1 MRSKTICALLSAL
14 MIAAATGCSVNSN
27 EKAASSAAGAEVSS
41 APADGNSQTG
51 EGAEADTSAAE
62 APTAESS
69 EAVSDENDEKDP
81 VSAVNI
87 KLNGSSAEIDAGAA
101 GVTAEGSVIT
111 ITAAGDYS
119 FSGSLD
125 DGQIIVNAA
134 KTDKVDIYL
143 NNVSVSS
150 STNAPVRVEQA
161 DGVTL
166 HLAEGTVNSFADT
179 SANPNTACISAK
191 DDLTIKGKGTLNVTG
206 AAKHAIKSSN
216 DVKIKNGVLN
226 LSAVAAG
233 IYGEDK
239 VQLTGGTITVSTC
252 KDGIKAVIDEGD
264 TESEGI
270 VTAENTVVDIQN
282 ASGNG
287 IEATKSVTV
296 TSGSIKIHSTKKAIN
311 CNTQSI
317 AEGTVSSY

>member
-1 MRSKTICALLSAL
+1 MTKAGGYVIMLKTNLKPSYKKLEEGKMRSKTICALLSAL

-119 FSGSLD
+119 FSGSVD

-150 STNAPVRVEQA
+150 STNAPV
-161 DGVTL
+161 
-166 HLAEGTVNSFADT
+166 
-179 SANPNTACISAK
+179 
-191 DDLTIKGKGTLNVTG
+191 
-206 AAKHAIKSSN
+206 
-216 DVKIKNGVLN
+216 
-226 LSAVAAG
+226 
-233 IYGEDK
+233 
-239 VQLTGGTITVSTC
+239 
-252 KDGIKAVIDEGD
+252 
-264 TESEGI
+264 I
-270 VTAENTVVDIQN
+270 V
-282 ASGNG
+282 
-287 IEATKSVTV
+287 
-296 TSGSIKIHSTKKAIN
+296 
-311 CNTQSI
+311 
-317 AEGTVSSY
+317 